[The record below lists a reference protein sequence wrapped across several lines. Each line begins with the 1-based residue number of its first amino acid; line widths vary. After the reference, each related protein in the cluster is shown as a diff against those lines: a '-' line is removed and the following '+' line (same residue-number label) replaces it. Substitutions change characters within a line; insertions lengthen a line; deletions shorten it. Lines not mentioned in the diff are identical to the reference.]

1 MQIFAPLFASVDTP
15 NVTKYV
21 FFKVYLFHRWF
32 ECFERCSDVCCGG
45 LAHQHGLVSHNWFHV
60 TKWTVSPL
68 ERPRES
74 LNCIWLWWH
83 YVLTL
88 KIIIL
93 HRPDGRQKDPQVVPS
108 IIICKALF
116 DVGIHVLL
124 LPCCLLLLFFVA
136 MELQAWCLLSALDSS
151 LFTCLVN
158 SYMSNFHL
166 LINFLI

>member
-83 YVLTL
+83 SMCWLWRLSSFTDQMAGRR
-88 KIIIL
+88 IL
-93 HRPDGRQKDPQVVPS
+93 R
-108 IIICKALF
+108 LF
-116 DVGIHVLL
+116 LLSSSARHSLMLEFMCCYCLAACCCFSLL
-124 LPCCLLLLFFVA
+124 LWSSKHGVYYQPWIAVCLLV
-136 MELQAWCLLSALDSS
+136 
-151 LFTCLVN
+151 
-158 SYMSNFHL
+158 
-166 LINFLI
+166 